1 MHLVAQE
8 SLTVLL
14 TLLMS
19 VKITVWIDHLPPV
32 LALISMIAQTN
43 VGFMM
48 KIMLFQAT
56 GAAARIP
63 HCTFE
68 SDAVIMTYRLYVK
81 LPFLIYPNF
90 FYLVNETIF

>member
-1 MHLVAQE
+1 MHSVAQE

-19 VKITVWIDHLPPV
+19 VKITVWIDRLPTV

-56 GAAARIP
+56 GAAVLIL
-63 HCTFE
+63 HCTF
-68 SDAVIMTYRLYVK
+68 ACNVVIMTYRLYVK
-81 LPFLIYPNF
+81 LPSDVSDNSELQIIILI
-90 FYLVNETIF
+90 